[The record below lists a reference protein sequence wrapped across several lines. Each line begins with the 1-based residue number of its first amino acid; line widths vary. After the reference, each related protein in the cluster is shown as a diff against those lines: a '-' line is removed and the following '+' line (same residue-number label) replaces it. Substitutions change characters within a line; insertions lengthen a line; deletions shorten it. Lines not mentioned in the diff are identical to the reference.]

1 VSEGK
6 WAPKISDWYTAV
18 VDRAHHG
25 YYFAHLTNYERV
37 FLHHSRIR
45 VREEG
50 HTCLRVGDEVSVRL
64 ERNDHNAT
72 EWLAVEVALAERE
85 ETNLGVVVRWTRDRG
100 VVKRDCGC
108 SLTAESYTFT
118 FNPGDRVELYE
129 IEPNPRG
136 GFVARDTV
144 PINSTEGEN

>member
-1 VSEGK
+1 
-6 WAPKISDWYTAV
+6 
-18 VDRAHHG
+18 
-25 YYFAHLTNYERV
+25 
-37 FLHHSRIR
+37 
-45 VREEG
+45 
-50 HTCLRVGDEVSVRL
+50 L